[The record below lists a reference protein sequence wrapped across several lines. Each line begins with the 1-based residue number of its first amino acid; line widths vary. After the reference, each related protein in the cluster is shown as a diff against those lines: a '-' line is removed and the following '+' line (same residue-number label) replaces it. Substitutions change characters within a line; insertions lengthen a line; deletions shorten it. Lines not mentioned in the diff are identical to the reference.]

1 MNSHYKQHTI
11 EAIDVIHD
19 WDLGFE
25 LGNVIKYIA
34 RHKHKGSELRDLEKA
49 TWYLQTYIKRQYEAL
64 QKAADVLTTQE
75 KTTWDNAFKNKAE
88 QMYENTITGTTHLG

>member
-1 MNSHYKQHTI
+1 MNEHYKQHTI

-34 RHKHKGSELRDLEKA
+34 RYKHKGTPVKDLEKA
-49 TWYLQTYIKRQYEAL
+49 TWYLTTFASRLRQAEEA
-64 QKAADVLTTQE
+64 A
-75 KTTWDNAFKNKAE
+75 TWDNAFKKKAE

>member
-1 MNSHYKQHTI
+1 MNEHYKQHSI

-34 RHKHKGSELRDLEKA
+34 RHKHKGSELSDLEKA
-49 TWYLQTYIKRQYEAL
+49 QWYLQTYIKRLQEA
-64 QKAADVLTTQE
+64 A
-75 KTTWDNAFKNKAE
+75 TWDNAFKNKAE